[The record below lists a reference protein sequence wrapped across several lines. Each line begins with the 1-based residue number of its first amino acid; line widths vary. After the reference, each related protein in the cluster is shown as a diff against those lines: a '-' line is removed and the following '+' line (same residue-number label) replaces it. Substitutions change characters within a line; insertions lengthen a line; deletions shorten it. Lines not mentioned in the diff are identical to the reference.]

1 MSKTPSLWK
10 TFLIFLAP
18 LMLSNALQSLFG
30 TVSNALLGQMIGVD
44 ALAAVSVFFPVMFF
58 LFAFVMGL
66 STGAT
71 VLIGQAWGAGERDK
85 VKAVAGATLAVG
97 LLLAMSVALFGGLF
111 SRQLMIA
118 LATPPDI
125 LDQASAYARVMLLTM
140 PLGFVFL
147 LMTAMLRGVGDTLTP
162 LMALAVVDRD
172 RPDPDAPPHPR
183 LVRTSRHGVTA
194 PAWASAIANALTL
207 FALGLYLRHKK
218 SPLAPDAEFL
228 RRLRLD
234 GALLGKILGIG
245 IPSAVGMVVMAIAEL
260 VLLGLVNG
268 FGSDATAAY
277 GAVNQIMG
285 YAQFTAI
292 SISISVSILGA
303 QAIGGGHADRLDAIV
318 RTGLLLNL
326 VLTGGLVALI
336 YLFPRAVLGIF
347 ITDAAVLELAKGLL
361 IIALWSSVPF
371 GMATVFSGAMRAGGV
386 ALAPMLLSIFA
397 IVADRDTRCRDP
409 EPDHRTGRGL
419 GRLSDRVQRHV
430 HPATRLLHAG
440 LASPPASADGVT
452 RAGRAFP
459 RYYDRHN
466 TVDALPAL
474 RHNAPKHRE
483 TAVSSNPQFLFDFGS
498 PNAFLSHEAIPAIE
512 KRANVKFEYVP
523 ILLGG
528 IFKSTNNKSPAE
540 TLAGIKNKREFH
552 ALETERF
559 LKRFG
564 VKPYVWNPFFPVNT
578 LNLMRAAVAAQ
589 FEGVFEKY
597 VEAAFHHMWVEPKKM
612 DDPEVAAKAL
622 ASSGLDAATAGALA
636 GR

>member
-1 MSKTPSLWK
+1 MGINAVPKSPSLWK

-44 ALAAVSVFFPVMFF
+44 ALAAVSVCFPVMFF

-66 STGAT
+66 GTGAT
-71 VLIGQAWGAGERDK
+71 VLIGQAWGAGERDT
-85 VKAVAGATLAVG
+85 VKAVAGATLAVA

-111 SRQLMIA
+111 SRQLMAA

-125 LDQASAYARVMLLTM
+125 LDLASAYARVMLLTM

-147 LMTAMLRGVGDTLTP
+147 LTTAMLRGVGDTLTP
-162 LMALAVVDRD
+162 LLALAVSTAIGLILTPLLIRGWFGF
-172 RPDPDAPPHPR
+172 PA
-183 LVRTSRHGVTA
+183 TGVTA
-194 PAWASAIANALTL
+194 PAWASAISTALTL
-207 FALGLYLRHKK
+207 FVLGLYLRHKK

-303 QAIGGGHADRLDAIV
+303 QTIGSGHAVRLDAIV
-318 RTGLLLNL
+318 RTALLLNL

-336 YLFPRAVLGIF
+336 YLFPRAVLGVF
-347 ITDAAVLELAKGLL
+347 ITDTAVLELARGLL

-386 ALAPMLLSIFA
+386 ALTPMLLSIFA
-397 IVADRDTRCRDP
+397 IVAIEIP
-409 EPDHRTGRGL
+409 SAMILSRTIGL
-419 GRLSDRVQRHV
+419 
-430 HPATRLLHAG
+430 
-440 LASPPASADGVT
+440 
-452 RAGRAFP
+452 
-459 RYYDRHN
+459 
-466 TVDALPAL
+466 
-474 RHNAPKHRE
+474 
-483 TAVSSNPQFLFDFGS
+483 
-498 PNAFLSHEAIPAIE
+498 
-512 KRANVKFEYVP
+512 
-523 ILLGG
+523 
-528 IFKSTNNKSPAE
+528 
-540 TLAGIKNKREFH
+540 
-552 ALETERF
+552 
-559 LKRFG
+559 
-564 VKPYVWNPFFPVNT
+564 
-578 LNLMRAAVAAQ
+578 
-589 FEGVFEKY
+589 EGVW
-597 VEAAFHHMWVEPKKM
+597 AAYPIVFCAMFVLQLGYYTLVWRRRPLRRMV
-612 DDPEVAAKAL
+612 
-622 ASSGLDAATAGALA
+622 
-636 GR
+636 

>member
-1 MSKTPSLWK
+1 MGITAVSKTSSLRK

-44 ALAAVSVFFPVMFF
+44 ALAAVSVCFPVMFF

-66 STGAT
+66 STGAA
-71 VLIGQAWGAGERDK
+71 VLIGQAWGAGERDA
-85 VKAVAGATLAVG
+85 VKAVAGVTLAIG
-97 LLLAMSVALFGGLF
+97 LLFALSVALFGGLF

-125 LDQASAYARVMLLTM
+125 LDQASAYARIMLVTM

-162 LMALAVVDRD
+162 LLALALSTAIGLALTPLLIGGGFGV
-172 RPDPDAPPHPR
+172 PA
-183 LVRTSRHGVTA
+183 TGVTA

-207 FALGLYLRHKK
+207 FVLGLYLRHSK
-218 SPLAPDAEFL
+218 SPLAPDADFL

-234 GALLGKILGIG
+234 GVLLSKILSIG

-285 YAQFTAI
+285 YAQFTAM

-303 QAIGGGHADRLDAIV
+303 QAIGGGQAGRLDAIV

-336 YLFPRAVLGIF
+336 YLFPRTVLGIF

-361 IIALWSSVPF
+361 FIALWSSVPF
-371 GMATVFSGAMRAGGV
+371 GMAIVFSGAMRAGGV

-397 IVADRDTRCRDP
+397 IVAIEIP
-409 EPDHRTGRGL
+409 SAVILSRTIGL
-419 GRLSDRVQRHV
+419 
-430 HPATRLLHAG
+430 
-440 LASPPASADGVT
+440 DGVW
-452 RAGRAFP
+452 AAYPIVFCAMFLLQLG
-459 RYYDRHN
+459 YY
-466 TVDALPAL
+466 ALVW
-474 RHNAPKHRE
+474 RR
-483 TAVSSNPQFLFDFGS
+483 
-498 PNAFLSHEAIPAIE
+498 
-512 KRANVKFEYVP
+512 RP
-523 ILLGG
+523 IQRL
-528 IFKSTNNKSPAE
+528 
-540 TLAGIKNKREFH
+540 
-552 ALETERF
+552 
-559 LKRFG
+559 
-564 VKPYVWNPFFPVNT
+564 V
-578 LNLMRAAVAAQ
+578 
-589 FEGVFEKY
+589 
-597 VEAAFHHMWVEPKKM
+597 
-612 DDPEVAAKAL
+612 
-622 ASSGLDAATAGALA
+622 
-636 GR
+636 